1 LWIGGASNEKC
12 QSQPRSPKNKSPQ
25 NLRRTKRQARKAK
38 PKQNAIYDKLEKNM
52 NERQARKIRNSMK
65 KKAHK
70 RYLKKS
76 TRDEENKNKLLEIFF
91 LCKLCLMFTNL
102 TVMI

>member
-1 LWIGGASNEKC
+1 MWIGGASNEKC

-52 NERQARKIRNSMK
+52 NEKTSK
-65 KKAHK
+65 
-70 RYLKKS
+70 
-76 TRDEENKNKLLEIFF
+76 KNKELNENEGTQKIP
-91 LCKLCLMFTNL
+91 KEKH
-102 TVMI
+102 